1 MSHNIQELLS
11 KIESLEK
18 ELSARDQELLRW
30 RSEVMKANSSLEK
43 IMLQMSQELGL
54 AQALQK
60 FLTPTE
66 LPNITGFD
74 FSTKFLPG
82 TRSGGDYFDI
92 FEHEDR
98 LKFGILIS
106 SASGYSLSSV
116 LLGVIIRI
124 SSQIEARRGM
134 APHKVLKSLAEDV
147 VPQIKNSDSASV
159 FYGVVDRRS
168 FELEYSSVGSIDA
181 FVQVYGQESL
191 VSLSSGAPAL
201 GKGFETEPNSQR
213 IQLNPRDRLI
223 LATEGLK
230 EAQNSQSKAWG
241 QEALKQAIRS
251 APKLGVHELRN
262 EILFC
267 NEKYSGKKDP
277 ARDQTL
283 VIAEVK
289 DRVIKLARS

>member
-1 MSHNIQELLS
+1 MSNTNQQLLE
-11 KIESLEK
+11 KIEALEK
-18 ELSARDQELLRW
+18 EIQAKDQELLRW

-43 IMLQMSQELGL
+43 IMAQMSQELGM

-60 FLTPTE
+60 FLSPTE
-66 LPNITGFD
+66 LPNISGFD

-98 LKFGILIS
+98 LKFGILVS

-124 SSQIEARRGM
+124 SSQIEARRGLP
-134 APHKVLKSLAEDV
+134 PHKVLSSLANDV
-147 VPQIKNSDSASV
+147 VPQIKNSDAASI

-168 FELEYSSVGSIDA
+168 FEFEFSSIGNIDA
-181 FVQVYGQESL
+181 YLQVYGQDALQSL
-191 VSLSSGAPAL
+191 KACAGPLA
-201 GKGFETEPNSQR
+201 KDFNTEPTTTR
-213 IQLNPRDRLI
+213 VQLNPRDRLI
-223 LATEGLK
+223 LATEGIK
-230 EAQNSQSKAWG
+230 EAQNNQNQPFGAKG
-241 QEALKQAIRS
+241 LEAAIRS
-251 APKLGVHELRN
+251 APKMGVHELRN
-262 EILFC
+262 EILYS

-277 ARDQTL
+277 VRDQTL

-289 DRVIKLARS
+289 DRVIKLART